1 MSEHIRPQ
9 FYFKEFRLN
18 RDMDNI
24 LTYGA
29 IVLITAM
36 GTVYLTQKSGHPVE
50 HNPAAQQHVNGES
63 SFTVKAGPYET
74 TYSLGRAVTED
85 MLAVSV
91 RPQRRRKTP
100 LDDFHSQMVSF
111 TPKAANKY
119 VKKYPGTKIC
129 PASFLN
135 RNANHIDLYAANE
148 TVARKLSEWNRL
160 EGGNVDGWER
170 VKFDGNCVKKR
181 TKIVKNG
188 EDVTDSTR
196 LIVMGNKG
204 RGDCLA
210 VYVRDLD
217 IVPAEI
223 FGPRKSRI

>member
-1 MSEHIRPQ
+1 MTNS
-9 FYFKEFRLN
+9 
-18 RDMDNI
+18 
-24 LTYGA
+24 LTYGT
-29 IVLITAM
+29 IVLGIVLGMMYFTKDRS
-36 GTVYLTQKSGHPVE
+36 LPVQHTPVAE
-50 HNPAAQQHVNGES
+50 QQVNGES
-63 SFTVKAGPYET
+63 SFTVKAGVYEV
-74 TYSLGRAVTED
+74 TYSLGRPVAED

-91 RPQRRRKTP
+91 RPQRKRKTP

-111 TPKAANKY
+111 TPKAAAKY

-148 TVARKLSEWNRL
+148 TVAKKLSAWKRL
-160 EGGNVDGWER
+160 EGGQVAGWES
-170 VKFDGNCVKKR
+170 VKIDGNCVKKR
-181 TKIVKNG
+181 TKIMKNG

-210 VYVRDLD
+210 VYVRDL
-217 IVPAEI
+217 VVRPADI
-223 FGPRKSRI
+223 FGSNKGRI